1 MSDEELELQLQLLRS
16 EVKINRAILDEIKY
30 LLLK

>member
-1 MSDEELELQLQLLRS
+1 MSDEELLTELQLIRS

>member
-1 MSDEELELQLQLLRS
+1 MSDEEFELQLQLLRS
-16 EVKINRAILDEIKY
+16 EIKINRAILDEIKY